1 MVLNIYQQ
9 VFGLNASANYL
20 AKKTNE
26 TLEKMQAEIE
36 EALPKVIATFGS
48 WTVVWGP
55 VVWQAQTGLATPSG
69 PPPLSEGPDN
79 VWYVAYN
86 ATTNAYVVAIA
97 GTAKYSKYDQKHEDG
112 DVHNVVD
119 LSEWLSTGLTGAF
132 TTHTKL
138 SRADDAKNTYI
149 SQGTAEGIHALLNNK
164 SPQTA
169 QAPGT
174 LLGDFL
180 ATIPATSTLIFTGHS
195 LGGALSPTL
204 ALAWWKST
212 MPKNVPLANVK
223 TYPTAG
229 ATPGNANFVAEFEA
243 AFPSPANPTGYQNW
257 NVNLANTLDAVPQ
270 AWCTSSAA
278 APSQNLHRLP
288 EFYDG
293 TPACQAEVFILII
306 IMASRAK
313 KSGLGYRPIKTS
325 FFTGSSAALP
335 VQKPKRLTDLSDP
348 DIWDPKEPC
357 WLNDAHFA
365 HTSQY

>member
-1 MVLNIYQQ
+1 
-9 VFGLNASANYL
+9 
-20 AKKTNE
+20 
-26 TLEKMQAEIE
+26 
-36 EALPKVIATFGS
+36 
-48 WTVVWGP
+48 
-55 VVWQAQTGLATPSG
+55 
-69 PPPLSEGPDN
+69 
-79 VWYVAYN
+79 
-86 ATTNAYVVAIA
+86 
-97 GTAKYSKYDQKHEDG
+97 
-112 DVHNVVD
+112 
-119 LSEWLSTGLTGAF
+119 
-132 TTHTKL
+132 
-138 SRADDAKNTYI
+138 
-149 SQGTAEGIHALLNNK
+149 
-164 SPQTA
+164 
-169 QAPGT
+169 
-174 LLGDFL
+174 
-180 ATIPATSTLIFTGHS
+180 
-195 LGGALSPTL
+195 
-204 ALAWWKST
+204 

-270 AWCTSSAA
+270 AWCTSSTA

-293 TPACQAEVFILII
+293 TPACQAEVFILIM

-357 WLNDAHFA
+357 WLTDAHFA
-365 HTSQY
+365 HTSQYWTYMGMEPPSVNLQMDVEVPEDVTVKSELELAASWPVLRDIARGASDPRVNAVTALATYTEASEGDLSAREQ